1 MLCSTK
7 NHMFK
12 ATEHHMLQIIRYFEL
27 TSFELTSF
35 DCIQKCST
43 LYTGQP
49 EIVTLFS

>member
-7 NHMFK
+7 YHMFK
-12 ATEHHMLQIIRYFEL
+12 ATEHHILQIIWYFEL
-27 TSFELTSF
+27 TSFELMRF

-43 LYTGQP
+43 LYTGQL